1 MWIVDDDEFDHIVKN
16 SQRVLRLN
24 DQYENHPYAQEFT
37 KRCNVI
43 FLIWNIHFGGEDRCK
58 TFFWWYVETIPRISF
73 TKQCKQLLQAIHK
86 LYEGMKLPKK
96 TSDLPLSNNII
107 KQTRKTMMEVE
118 KDVLWR
124 NIDSHLYLQAII
136 FLHQRVIL
144 KDTWKTQFLGWNVVY
159 FQSF

>member
-1 MWIVDDDEFDHIVKN
+1 M
-16 SQRVLRLN
+16 
-24 DQYENHPYAQEFT
+24 
-37 KRCNVI
+37 
-43 FLIWNIHFGGEDRCK
+43 
-58 TFFWWYVETIPRISF
+58 ETIPRISF
-73 TKQCKQLLQAIHK
+73 TKQCKQLLQANDK

-144 KDTWKTQFLGWNVVY
+144 KDT
-159 FQSF
+159 